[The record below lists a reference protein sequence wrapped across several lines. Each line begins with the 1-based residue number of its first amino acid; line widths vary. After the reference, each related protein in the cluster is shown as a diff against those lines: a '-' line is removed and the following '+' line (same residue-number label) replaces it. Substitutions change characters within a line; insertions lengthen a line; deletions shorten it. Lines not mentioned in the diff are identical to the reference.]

1 MNDRIELHGLRLRA
15 VVGVLPEER
24 EREQPLSIDVDI
36 ERPFAAAADDDDL
49 SGTTNYAAILDLVE
63 RVVTEGRF
71 MLLETLVTRVG
82 RAVLDA
88 DGAID
93 AVQVRAR
100 KLRPPVT
107 QDIDTVGVMSTS
119 RRRP

>member
-1 MNDRIELHGLRLRA
+1 MSDRIELRGLRLRA

-24 EREQPLSIDVDI
+24 EREQPLSIDVEI
-36 ERPFAAAADDDDL
+36 ERPFAAAAAADDL
-49 SGTTNYAAILDLVE
+49 AGTTNYAAILDLVE

-82 RAVLDA
+82 GAVLDA
-88 DGAID
+88 DVAID

-107 QDIDTVGVMSTS
+107 QDIDTVGVVRTL

>member
-1 MNDRIELHGLRLRA
+1 MSDRIELRGLRLRA

-24 EREQPLSIDVDI
+24 EREQPLSIDVEI
-36 ERPFAAAADDDDL
+36 ERPFAAAAADDDL
-49 SGTTNYAAILDLVE
+49 AGTTNYAAILDLVE
-63 RVVTEGRF
+63 RVVTQGRF

-107 QDIDTVGVMSTS
+107 QDIDTVGVVSTS